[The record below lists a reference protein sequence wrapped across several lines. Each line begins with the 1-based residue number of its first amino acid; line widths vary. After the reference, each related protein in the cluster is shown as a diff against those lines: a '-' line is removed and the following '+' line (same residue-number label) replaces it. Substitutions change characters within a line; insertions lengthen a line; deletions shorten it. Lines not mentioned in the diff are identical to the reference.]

1 MKIPDGPDPELDG
14 VIGPPVESE
23 GRLVFAAGYGAEV

>member
-1 MKIPDGPDPELDG
+1 MPDGPDPELGG

-23 GRLVFAAGYGAEV
+23 DRLVFETGYGAEV